1 MQFQKENILNKLC
14 WVYSVGF
21 FAILALPLLNLPPWF
36 SPPDFGKTV
45 IFRIIMSVLIFTS
58 ICQIIFQEN
67 KEKNKDVNKWK
78 NKKRWEGKNQE
89 ELENGCRKI
98 PPIGGILRQP
108 KSPVFW
114 SFWFLI
120 GLLGIYFLATLF
132 SQDVLFSLWGSP
144 YRSGG
149 FVNFALYI
157 ILAILMFFIL
167 KKSEWQKIWIF
178 SFIIGV
184 LVSLIAIF
192 QQYKIFSPFLLSYE
206 GGRAPSTIGSPI
218 TLAIY
223 LLILCFPVL
232 SFGLK
237 TKKVAGKLFYFIS
250 FLLFI
255 FTAVFITQTRA
266 VYLGLIIGSFYFLTF
281 FPFKKKWLAIGLKI
295 ITTFILILSVYAVY
309 YINITSQ
316 SKFLDTIAKNQLIKG
331 VMTRVSFRLLAEEPR
346 FAVWKVA
353 FEAIKE
359 KPILGYGPE
368 NFNIGFD
375 RFYDSSLPYISHE
388 WGSWYDKAH
397 NFILD
402 IATTVGIP
410 ALMIY
415 LALFGALFWRLQK
428 LKTADKYADSDA
440 DKTPIIAHGLQASFI
455 GYFVANFFS
464 FDSFSSYL
472 ISFLLI
478 GYSLHLISLN
488 VVNKEKSAKETF
500 NNTLNRAESS
510 VLNQRNYQH
519 HLNVNKKKFIIVALL
534 FLFIWFNWQYN
545 IKPFN
550 INTKINISKYLIGE
564 KKCESAFSRMEKNVL
579 PKKSILNFYSR
590 AKYIDFMTT
599 CESYYPDKT
608 ADYAKRGIGAIK
620 EGATIRPAFVR
631 GWLFLSGFNTVLIDI
646 EQDIDKKVELVKAGE
661 NYLKKAEL
669 LAPKRQEVFIEWFK
683 YAFTSDR
690 FDLLKEK
697 AQKCIDTNPD
707 TGDCYWYRALAELT
721 VRNLEQGEKYLT
733 LAEMRRYD
741 SGSFISI
748 SQLEKA
754 HSIAGSYQELVVVYQ
769 KLIALKPEEPQYH
782 ASLAFTYREL
792 GKFKEA
798 RSEAMKVLELQP
810 EAKDMVQEF
819 LKTLPLR

>member
-1 MQFQKENILNKLC
+1 
-14 WVYSVGF
+14 
-21 FAILALPLLNLPPWF
+21 
-36 SPPDFGKTV
+36 
-45 IFRIIMSVLIFTS
+45 
-58 ICQIIFQEN
+58 
-67 KEKNKDVNKWK
+67 
-78 NKKRWEGKNQE
+78 
-89 ELENGCRKI
+89 
-98 PPIGGILRQP
+98 
-108 KSPVFW
+108 
-114 SFWFLI
+114 
-120 GLLGIYFLATLF
+120 
-132 SQDVLFSLWGSP
+132 
-144 YRSGG
+144 
-149 FVNFALYI
+149 
-157 ILAILMFFIL
+157 
-167 KKSEWQKIWIF
+167 
-178 SFIIGV
+178 
-184 LVSLIAIF
+184 
-192 QQYKIFSPFLLSYE
+192 
-206 GGRAPSTIGSPI
+206 
-218 TLAIY
+218 
-223 LLILCFPVL
+223 
-232 SFGLK
+232 
-237 TKKVAGKLFYFIS
+237 
-250 FLLFI
+250 
-255 FTAVFITQTRA
+255 
-266 VYLGLIIGSFYFLTF
+266 
-281 FPFKKKWLAIGLKI
+281 
-295 ITTFILILSVYAVY
+295 
-309 YINITSQ
+309 
-316 SKFLDTIAKNQLIKG
+316 
-331 VMTRVSFRLLAEEPR
+331 
-346 FAVWKVA
+346 
-353 FEAIKE
+353 
-359 KPILGYGPE
+359 
-368 NFNIGFD
+368 
-375 RFYDSSLPYISHE
+375 
-388 WGSWYDKAH
+388 
-397 NFILD
+397 
-402 IATTVGIP
+402 
-410 ALMIY
+410 
-415 LALFGALFWRLQK
+415 
-428 LKTADKYADSDA
+428 
-440 DKTPIIAHGLQASFI
+440 
-455 GYFVANFFS
+455 
-464 FDSFSSYL
+464 
-472 ISFLLI
+472 
-478 GYSLHLISLN
+478 
-488 VVNKEKSAKETF
+488 
-500 NNTLNRAESS
+500 

-608 ADYAKRGIGAIK
+608 ADYAKRGLGAIK

-646 EQDIDKKVELVKAGE
+646 ERDIDKKVELIKAGE

>member
-375 RFYDSSLPYISHE
+375 RFY
-388 WGSWYDKAH
+388 
-397 NFILD
+397 
-402 IATTVGIP
+402 
-410 ALMIY
+410 
-415 LALFGALFWRLQK
+415 
-428 LKTADKYADSDA
+428 
-440 DKTPIIAHGLQASFI
+440 
-455 GYFVANFFS
+455 
-464 FDSFSSYL
+464 SYL
-472 ISFLLI
+472 SSFLLI

-579 PKKSILNFYSR
+579 PKKSILNFYRR
-590 AKYIDFMTT
+590 AKYIDCMTA

-608 ADYAKRGIGAIK
+608 ADYAKRG
-620 EGATIRPAFVR
+620 R
-631 GWLFLSGFNTVLIDI
+631 
-646 EQDIDKKVELVKAGE
+646 
-661 NYLKKAEL
+661 
-669 LAPKRQEVFIEWFK
+669 
-683 YAFTSDR
+683 
-690 FDLLKEK
+690 
-697 AQKCIDTNPD
+697 
-707 TGDCYWYRALAELT
+707 
-721 VRNLEQGEKYLT
+721 
-733 LAEMRRYD
+733 
-741 SGSFISI
+741 
-748 SQLEKA
+748 
-754 HSIAGSYQELVVVYQ
+754 
-769 KLIALKPEEPQYH
+769 
-782 ASLAFTYREL
+782 
-792 GKFKEA
+792 
-798 RSEAMKVLELQP
+798 
-810 EAKDMVQEF
+810 
-819 LKTLPLR
+819 